1 MPPASTSEPPSITWR
16 CPQSVV
22 RSRCATSED
31 LQALADWLKACG
43 VTTVAMEATGVY
55 WIPLFQ
61 LMEESGFSY
70 P

>member
-1 MPPASTSEPPSITWR
+1 
-16 CPQSVV
+16 
-22 RSRCATSED
+22 
-31 LQALADWLKACG
+31 LADWLKACG